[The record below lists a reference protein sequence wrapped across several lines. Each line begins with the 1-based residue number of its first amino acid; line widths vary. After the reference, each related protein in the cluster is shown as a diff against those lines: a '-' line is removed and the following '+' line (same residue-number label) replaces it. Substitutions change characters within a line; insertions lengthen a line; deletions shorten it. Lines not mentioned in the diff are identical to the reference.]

1 MKLATAPV
9 RPLIAVGTGLAA
21 AVGAVALL
29 GLPSVMKAPETRLA
43 ATESAPPEGAY
54 WHTRVLTQ
62 HTGPRQMGSGANRYW
77 VVEQRLSETWTAPDG
92 KAWFGYRKA
101 GAYPK
106 SAADR
111 KAWRRDGSPAKWT
124 RTADGQV
131 VKLSTEP
138 DKGHVGP
145 VRGNDDKFFLAGQR
159 LTYDEVQRLPADP
172 NVLKSWLSEAARVQR
187 VKQNDVDQYV
197 TGALPGMLSQLPAP
211 KNVRAAAYQAL
222 LTMPAVRSRGESK
235 DSMGRAGAALS
246 IDHPKAVQKDG
257 LTIKDTTY
265 LIVDTGTM
273 LLLSESQTTKISGK
287 LSLNETRTRTMLE
300 AGWTNT
306 APAVPAL
313 P

>member
-9 RPLIAVGTGLAA
+9 RLLIAVGAGLA
-21 AVGAVALL
+21 AVGAAALP
-29 GLPSVMKAPETRLA
+29 GLPSVVRAPETRLA
-43 ATESAPPEGAY
+43 AAASDLPEGAY
-54 WHTRVLTQ
+54 WHTRVLIQ
-62 HTGPRQMGSGANRYW
+62 RTGPRQMGSGANRYW
-77 VVEQRLSETWTAPDG
+77 VVERELSEEWTAPDG
-92 KAWFGYRKA
+92 KAWSGYREA

-131 VKLSTEP
+131 VKLSTGP

-145 VRGNDDKFFLAGQR
+145 VRGTHDMFSLAGQR

-172 NVLKSWLSEAARVQR
+172 NALKSWLSEAARVSR
-187 VKQNDVDQYV
+187 VKQDRVDEYI
-197 TGALPGMLSQLPAP
+197 TGALPGMLYQLPAP
-211 KNVRAAAYQAL
+211 RNVRAAAYQAL
-222 LTMPAVRSRGESK
+222 LTMPAVRARGESK
-235 DSMGRAGAALS
+235 DGMGRAGAALS
-246 IDHPKAVQKDG
+246 IDRPKTVQMNG
-257 LTIKDTTY
+257 LTVKDKVD

-273 LLLSESQTTKISGK
+273 LLLSESQATTVRGK
-287 LSLNETRTRTMLE
+287 LSFNETSTRTMLE
-300 AGWTNT
+300 VGWTNT

>member
-21 AVGAVALL
+21 VGTAALL
-29 GLPSVMKAPETRLA
+29 GLPSVVKAPETRLA
-43 ATESAPPEGAY
+43 AAASAPPEGAY

-62 HTGPRQMGSGANRYW
+62 RTGPRQMGSGANRYW
-77 VVEQRLSETWTAPDG
+77 VVEQELSEEWTAPDG

-101 GAYPK
+101 GAHPK
-106 SAADR
+106 SATDR

-145 VRGNDDKFFLAGQR
+145 VRGNDDQFFLAGQK
-159 LTYDEVQRLPADP
+159 LTYEEVQRLPADP
-172 NVLKSWLSEAARVQR
+172 NALKSWLSEAARVSR
-187 VKQNDVDQYV
+187 VKQNNVDQYI
-197 TGALPGMLSQLPAP
+197 TGALPGMLNQLPAP
-211 KNVRAAAYQAL
+211 KNVRAAAYQLL
-222 LTMPAVRSRGESK
+222 LTMPSVRSQGETK
-235 DSMGRAGAALS
+235 DRMGRAGAALS
-246 IDHPKAVQKDG
+246 IDHPKAVQDNG
-257 LTIKDTTY
+257 LTIKEKTD
-265 LIVDTGTM
+265 LVVDTGTM
-273 LLLSESQTTKISGK
+273 LLLSQSQTTAISGK
-287 LSLNETRTRTMLE
+287 LSLNETSTQIVLE

>member
-9 RPLIAVGTGLAA
+9 RPLIAVGAGLAA
-21 AVGAVALL
+21 VGTAALL
-29 GLPSVMKAPETRLA
+29 GLPSLVKAPETRLA
-43 ATESAPPEGAY
+43 AAASAPPEGAY

-62 HTGPRQMGSGANRYW
+62 RIGPRQMGSGANRYW
-77 VVEQRLSETWTAPDG
+77 VVEQALSEDWTAPDG
-92 KAWFGYRKA
+92 KAWFGYRKP

-145 VRGNDDKFFLAGQR
+145 VRGNDDQFFLAGQK

-172 NVLKSWLSEAARVQR
+172 NALKSWLTEAARVSR
-187 VKQNDVDQYV
+187 VKQNDVDQYI
-197 TGALPGMLSQLPAP
+197 TGALPGMLYQLPAP

-222 LTMPAVRSRGESK
+222 LTMPAVHSQGESK
-235 DSMGRAGAALS
+235 DSRGRAGAALS
-246 IDHPKAVQKDG
+246 IDHPQVVQKNG
-257 LTIKDTTY
+257 LTINEKSEM
-265 LIVDTGTM
+265 IVDTGTM
-273 LLLSESQTTKISGK
+273 LLLSESRMTTISGK
-287 LSLNETRTRTMLE
+287 LSLNETSIQTMLE
-300 AGWTNT
+300 VGWTNA

>member
-1 MKLATAPV
+1 MKLATARV

-21 AVGAVALL
+21 VGVAALL
-29 GLPSVMKAPETRLA
+29 GLPSVAEASQTQLA
-43 ATESAPPEGAY
+43 AAASAPAEGAY

-62 HTGPRQMGSGANRYW
+62 RTGPRQMGGGANRYW
-77 VVEQRLSETWTAPDG
+77 VVEQALTEEWTAPDG
-92 KAWFGYRKA
+92 KAWLGYRNA

-111 KAWRRDGSPAKWT
+111 KAWRRDGSPSKWT

-145 VRGNDDKFFLAGQR
+145 VRSKNDKFFLAGQW

-172 NVLKSWLSEAARVQR
+172 AGLKSWLSEAARVSR
-187 VKQNDVDQYV
+187 VKQDDVDQFV
-197 TGALPGMLSQLPAP
+197 TGALPEMLHQLPAP
-211 KNVRAAAYQAL
+211 KNVRAAAYQVL
-222 LTMPAVRSRGESK
+222 QTMPAVRSQGQSK
-235 DSMGRAGAALS
+235 DGMGRAGAALS
-246 IDHPKAVQKDG
+246 IDHPKVVQKNG
-257 LTIKDTTY
+257 LTIKEQTG

-273 LLLSESQTTKISGK
+273 LLLSKTRTTAISGK
-287 LSLNETRTRTMLE
+287 LSLNEATTDTMIE
-300 AGWTNT
+300 TGWTDNP
-306 APAVPAL
+306 PAVPAL

>member
-9 RPLIAVGTGLAA
+9 RPLIAVGAGLT
-21 AVGAVALL
+21 AVGAAALL
-29 GLPSVMKAPETRLA
+29 GLPSVMKASQTRLA
-43 ATESAPPEGAY
+43 AAASAPSEGAY

-62 HTGPRQMGSGANRYW
+62 LTGPHQMGSGANRYW
-77 VVEQRLSETWTAPDG
+77 VVEQTLSEIWTARDG
-92 KAWFGYRKA
+92 KAWIGYRKA

-131 VKLSTEP
+131 VTLSAEP
-138 DKGHVGP
+138 DKGRVGP
-145 VRGNDDKFFLAGQR
+145 IRGNDDKFFLAGQW

-172 NVLKSWLSEAARVQR
+172 NALKSWLSEAARVSR
-187 VKQNDVDQYV
+187 VKQNNVDQYII
-197 TGALPGMLSQLPAP
+197 GALPGLLSQLPAP

-235 DSMGRAGAALS
+235 DSVGRAGAALS
-246 IDHPKAVQKDG
+246 IDHPKAVQKNG
-257 LTIKDTTY
+257 LTIKDRTG
-265 LIVDTGTM
+265 LIVDTSTM
-273 LLLSESQTTKISGK
+273 LLLSESRTSTISGK
-287 LSLNETRTRTMLE
+287 LSLNETRTQTMLE
-300 AGWTNT
+300 AGWTDT

>member
-1 MKLATAPV
+1 MKLATAPA
-9 RPLIAVGTGLAA
+9 RPLIAVGAGLAA
-21 AVGAVALL
+21 VGTAALL
-29 GLPSVMKAPETRLA
+29 GLPSVVKAPETRLA
-43 ATESAPPEGAY
+43 AAASAPPEGAY
-54 WHTRVLTQ
+54 WHTRVLFKRTS
-62 HTGPRQMGSGANRYW
+62 PRQMGSGANRYW
-77 VVEQRLSETWTAPDG
+77 VEEQDLSEEWTAPDG

-106 SAADR
+106 SEADR

-145 VRGNDDKFFLAGQR
+145 VRGNNDKFFLADQQ

-172 NVLKSWLSEAARVQR
+172 NALKSWLAEAARVSR
-187 VKQNDVDQYV
+187 VKENNVDSYV
-197 TGALPGMLSQLPAP
+197 TGALPGLLYQLPAP
-211 KNVRAAAYQAL
+211 KNVRAAAYQLL
-222 LTMPAVRSRGESK
+222 LTMPGVRSRGETK

-246 IDHPKAVQKDG
+246 IERPDAVQTGKTFTSKTD
-257 LTIKDTTY
+257 
-265 LIVDTGTM
+265 LIVDTSTM
-273 LLLSESQTTKISGK
+273 LLLSENHTSTIDGK
-287 LSLNETRTRTMLE
+287 LFLNKTTTQTVLE

>member
-21 AVGAVALL
+21 VGAAALL
-29 GLPSVMKAPETRLA
+29 GLPSLVMAPETRLA
-43 ATESAPPEGAY
+43 AAASAPPEGAY
-54 WHTRVLTQ
+54 WHTRMLNQ
-62 HTGPRQMGSGANRYW
+62 RIGPRQMGSGANRYW
-77 VVEQRLSETWTAPDG
+77 VVEQKLSEKWTAPDG
-92 KAWFGYRKA
+92 KAWSGYRNA

-111 KAWRRDGSPAKWT
+111 KAWRHDGSPAKWT
-124 RTADGQV
+124 RTADGQY

-159 LTYDEVQRLPADP
+159 LTYDEVQRLPAVP
-172 NVLKSWLSEAARVQR
+172 NALKSWLSEAARVSR
-187 VKQNDVDQYV
+187 VKQNNVDQAI
-197 TGALPGMLSQLPAP
+197 TRALVEMLYQLPAP

-222 LTMPAVRSRGESK
+222 LTMPAVRSQGESK

-246 IDHPKAVQKDG
+246 IDHPKAVQNNG
-257 LTIKDTTY
+257 LTIKDKTD

-273 LLLSESQTTKISGK
+273 LLLSESLTTKISGK
-287 LSLNETRTRTMLE
+287 LSFNESSTQTILE

>member
-21 AVGAVALL
+21 VGAAALL
-29 GLPSVMKAPETRLA
+29 GLPGVVKAPETRLA
-43 ATESAPPEGAY
+43 AAASAPAEGAY
-54 WHTRVLTQ
+54 WHTRVLTRR
-62 HTGPRQMGSGANRYW
+62 TGPRQMGSGANRYW
-77 VVEQRLSETWTAPDG
+77 VVEQTLNEEWTAPDG
-92 KAWFGYRKA
+92 KAWFGYRTA

-111 KAWRRDGSPAKWT
+111 KAWRRDGSPARWT

-138 DKGHVGP
+138 DKGRVGP
-145 VRGNDDKFFLAGQR
+145 VRGKDDTFFLAGQR

-172 NVLKSWLSEAARVQR
+172 NALKSWLSKAARVSR
-187 VKQNDVDQYV
+187 VSQNSMDEFIA
-197 TGALPGMLSQLPAP
+197 GALLEMLYRLPTP
-211 KNVRAAAYQAL
+211 KNVRAAAYQSL
-222 LTMPAVRSRGESK
+222 LTIPAVRSRGESK

-246 IDHPKAVQKDG
+246 IDHPKVVQRNG
-257 LTIKDTTY
+257 LTIKDKTN

-273 LLLSESQTTKISGK
+273 LLLSESQTTAIRGK
-287 LSLNETRTRTMLE
+287 LSLDETSTHTVLA